1 MPRVPTVVVKA
12 KNAKGRKIINAS
24 DLTDKHELYDEP
36 TPEPAPKPE
45 QPKAPPAPKP
55 EQPKAPPAAKK

>member
-45 QPKAPPAPKP
+45 QPKAPPA
-55 EQPKAPPAAKK
+55 AKK